1 MPVAWHWQHPKQKSV
16 HRDALIMWCVHE
28 CPDRG
33 ASIVSSTVKEAVQM
47 IREYLKDEPWLT
59 LLCKKLQ

>member
-1 MPVAWHWQHPKQKSV
+1 V
-16 HRDALIMWCVHE
+16 HKDALSMDVCTNVS
-28 CPDRG
+28 DTS

-59 LLCKKLQ
+59 LLCKKMQ